1 MLAKSPVALEEL
13 PTKSKLIVVPTGNAF
28 AGTDTATEL
37 FEFAPEKVL
46 ARLSAVTTEPIRV
59 REFVIP

>member
-1 MLAKSPVALEEL
+1 MPAMRPVALEEF
-13 PTKSKLIVVPTGNAF
+13 PTKSKLIVVPAGKAF

-46 ARLSAVTTEPIRV
+46 ETLSAVTTDPIRV
-59 REFVIP
+59 NESVIP